1 MKRKQGKYNS
11 NHKNS
16 VKVEKTVLGKSPLH
30 SVVRSSFW
38 RRFEVL
44 VGKKSNVKVY
54 QRERLKLTWFW
65 N

>member
-30 SVVRSSFW
+30 SIVRSSFW

>member
-30 SVVRSSFW
+30 SIVRSSFR

>member
-30 SVVRSSFW
+30 SIVRSSFW

-44 VGKKSNVKVY
+44 V
-54 QRERLKLTWFW
+54 R
-65 N
+65 